1 MRVSPQVLDYLFW
14 AIKRPL
20 AYTTQFLENK
30 VFINAPSTLPEA
42 RSSATN
48 LALNNEAPVERKSCK
63 FLEPFSLIVKEILK
77 KVSFFVPAYFL
88 IPHVE

>member
-1 MRVSPQVLDYLFW
+1 VYIPKYSITCFGPPKGR
-14 AIKRPL
+14 L
-20 AYTTQFLENK
+20 AYTTQFLANK

-77 KVSFFVPAYFL
+77 KVSFFVPGYIS
-88 IPHVE
+88 IPPEE

>member
-1 MRVSPQVLDYLFW
+1 MRVSPQVLDHLFW
-14 AIKRPL
+14 ATKRPL
-20 AYTTQFLENK
+20 SIYDPVFGEQS
-30 VFINAPSTLPEA
+30 FINAPSTLPEA

-77 KVSFFVPAYFL
+77 KVSFFVPGYIF
-88 IPHVE
+88 IPPEE